1 MNSGNLV
8 DSRGLVGPL
17 MELSLYHCVLCTMFK
32 YELTRQEY
40 IESTRE
46 KRPVDNFKAEI
57 AHFDVEAPIKFRFT
71 RHIF

>member
-1 MNSGNLV
+1 
-8 DSRGLVGPL
+8 
-17 MELSLYHCVLCTMFK
+17 MFK

-46 KRPVDNFKAEI
+46 KSPLDNFKAEI
-57 AHFDVEAPIKFRFT
+57 AHFDGNVEAAIKFRFT